1 MSKRNTFDLKIT
13 AGSLKDI
20 HSKYDLFNKNQ
31 NEDITALDLENVNT
45 LSFLDD
51 TRKIHKCILSK
62 INFLPGCDYHCFWD
76 RHPIKSE
83 QGLGCPIKFVPS
95 VIHREYFSEIN
106 KEKFTVKESLCKDEL
121 LDASFK
127 NLTIEDN
134 NYYETDGIF
143 CSLPCMLAFVRENRK
158 NPVYLES
165 ETLIHKIAGYK
176 VEPAPHW
183 RLLKVYG
190 GTQEIQEF
198 RDSIQNMEFQSFGTY
213 KPFFKSIAYA
223 YECKIKF

>member
-13 AGSLKDI
+13 VNSLDKI
-20 HSKYDLFNKNQ
+20 HAKYDILNKNQ
-31 NEDITALDLENVNT
+31 NEDITALELENVNT

-62 INFLPGCDYHCFWD
+62 INFSPNCEYHCFWD
-76 RHPIKSE
+76 RHPIKSG
-83 QGLGCPIKFVPS
+83 QGLGCPIKYVPS

-106 KEKFTVKESLCKDEL
+106 KEKFTVKESLCKDET

-127 NLTIEDN
+127 DLTVEEN

-143 CSLPCMLAFVRENRK
+143 CGLPCMLAFVRENRK
-158 NPVYLES
+158 NPLYLES
-165 ETLIHKIAGYK
+165 ENLIHKIAGHK

-183 RLLKVYG
+183 RLLRVYG
-190 GTQEIQEF
+190 GSQDIQEF
-198 RDSIQNMEFQSFGTY
+198 RDSIQNVEFQSFGMY
-213 KPFFKSIAYA
+213 KPFFKSVAYA
-223 YECKIKF
+223 YESKIKF